1 MSNWLNTSVYSNTD
15 LILFGIGAFFWLA
28 CYVLVIRGIVKYKF
42 VGISASVVG
51 ANIAW
56 EFLWAFVYRQDMGNL
71 IQIGYYGWFFL
82 DCFIVFSMFRYG
94 DKQVLPEQRKRFK
107 LFFAYSIVGW
117 IAVLYFFIGDKYDN
131 PIGANSAYAI
141 QLLISASCLGMLLR
155 HPFEKGI
162 SYLAAW
168 CRMLGSLFCGL
179 MCIIHWPGNH
189 WIAVMVVVYLLIDI
203 YYLVVASRNLK
214 VTGIT

>member
-1 MSNWLNTSVYSNTD
+1 MSNWLNTAVYSGTE
-15 LILFGIGAFFWLA
+15 LTLFGIGAFFWLA
-28 CYVLVIRGIVKYKF
+28 CYLLVIRGIVKYKF

-56 EFLWAFVYRQDMGNL
+56 EFLWAFVYRQDMGTL
-71 IQIGYYGWFFL
+71 IQIGYYGWFAL
-82 DCFIVFSMFRYG
+82 DCIIVFNMYRYG
-94 DKQVLPEQRKRFK
+94 DKQVSAETRKYFNS
-107 LFFAYSIVGW
+107 FFTYSIAGW
-117 IAVLYFFIGDKYDN
+117 LVVLYFFIGDKYDN

-141 QLLISASCLGMLLR
+141 QLLISASCLGMMLK
-155 HPFEKGI
+155 HPYEKGI

-189 WIAVMVVVYLLIDI
+189 WITAMVVVYLLIDI
-203 YYLVVASRNLK
+203 FYLIVASKNIK